1 MDKKSLIGFIL
12 IFIIILLMPKY
23 FQWINKGGTVQR
35 PVIEE
40 KASATKRET
49 PTTTEHQKGKASP
62 QAASSTTTAPF
73 RVRNYPIDTLTV
85 ETDLY
90 IAKISSSG
98 GGTLKSLILKNYKS
112 IKGKD
117 TVLVD
122 LIPQGQEFPL
132 YNSFISI
139 QGDSIK
145 LNSPFKIKGPL
156 PYPAKKYF
164 TISGKDTLSLTFVL
178 ETEYGPVTRKLTF
191 YGNRYY
197 ITLYQDLTQIVDFI
211 GTEYFSI
218 NWRSGLPTTERN
230 TKDDLYYS
238 GAYAYT
244 GGELDKLTVK
254 SGKTASST
262 FKGKVDWTA
271 LRSKYFTSAIIPQ
284 TNTYGYFLKGKS
296 FTKGRKEIWKKY
308 EMQLQFPV
316 KTPATVKIYMG
327 PLDYYAIKSL
337 NINLEKIMN
346 FGFSLIRPISKAI
359 LWLFIYVHKFIPNY
373 GLVLILFSIFVK
385 IILSP
390 LTIKSM
396 RSIRELQALQ
406 PKLAALTEKY
416 KNDPQRLNMERMKL
430 FKEHKINPMGGCLPI
445 LLQMPILWALFIIF
459 RTTIELRQAPFMLW
473 IKDLS
478 APDTIFTLPFSIPLY
493 GSNVNVLPIIMLIT
507 TVLQQKFASTTVDKQ
522 QKIQSYLFSIIFFF
536 IFNQFPSGLNLY
548 YSLFNI
554 LTILQQK
561 FIPLKSD

>member
-145 LNSPFKIKGPL
+145 LNFPFKIKDSF
-156 PYPAKKYF
+156 PYPEKKYF

-197 ITLYQDLTQIVDFI
+197 
-211 GTEYFSI
+211 
-218 NWRSGLPTTERN
+218 
-230 TKDDLYYS
+230 
-238 GAYAYT
+238 
-244 GGELDKLTVK
+244 
-254 SGKTASST
+254 
-262 FKGKVDWTA
+262 
-271 LRSKYFTSAIIPQ
+271 
-284 TNTYGYFLKGKS
+284 
-296 FTKGRKEIWKKY
+296 
-308 EMQLQFPV
+308 
-316 KTPATVKIYMG
+316 
-327 PLDYYAIKSL
+327 
-337 NINLEKIMN
+337 
-346 FGFSLIRPISKAI
+346 
-359 LWLFIYVHKFIPNY
+359 
-373 GLVLILFSIFVK
+373 
-385 IILSP
+385 
-390 LTIKSM
+390 
-396 RSIRELQALQ
+396 
-406 PKLAALTEKY
+406 
-416 KNDPQRLNMERMKL
+416 
-430 FKEHKINPMGGCLPI
+430 
-445 LLQMPILWALFIIF
+445 
-459 RTTIELRQAPFMLW
+459 
-473 IKDLS
+473 
-478 APDTIFTLPFSIPLY
+478 
-493 GSNVNVLPIIMLIT
+493 
-507 TVLQQKFASTTVDKQ
+507 
-522 QKIQSYLFSIIFFF
+522 
-536 IFNQFPSGLNLY
+536 
-548 YSLFNI
+548 
-554 LTILQQK
+554 
-561 FIPLKSD
+561 